1 LLRIVQ
7 IYSGFWSLLRI
18 PLLYQKTSGTG
29 TVFIALLRKGTDL
42 LWILVSTGDIF
53 ALPEN
58 FRYR

>member
-18 PLLYQKTSGTG
+18 PLLYQKTSG